1 MFSLIET
8 RNRHLLRAAQRYID
22 SLPETFYL
30 DLATVAAKVA
40 MSPAP
45 CYYCN
50 YIYALRMLYVYRNS
64 NIKLKEGRRTAL
76 WAELSRKVDEFIARH
91 PCSVS
96 EALAMVLS
104 RGQASQFFISPV
116 TANSILRRYFNPKTR
131 KLMIP

>member
-76 WAELSRKVDEFIARH
+76 WAELSRKVAEFMPA
-91 PCSVS
+91 P
-96 EALAMVLS
+96 AKVLS

>member
-76 WAELSRKVDEFIARH
+76 WAELD
-91 PCSVS
+91 VS